1 MARYPQGILVACP
14 SPWDDRDELIEELL
28 REEVRLVLAAGF
40 EHCYVFGTGGEGYA
54 VDTRRFRQ
62 VVDVFHEE
70 VDGKPVSAMVGVI
83 GLSTVQIVERL
94 EYAHDVGFRMF
105 QISLPSWG
113 PLADD
118 EVLRFFSDVCG
129 AFPDSR
135 FLHYNLPRTKR
146 VLGGRDYAKIIPVV
160 PNLVATKT
168 TGGGMAGAEELI
180 RHAGELQHFMG
191 EGNFPHGAMFGEASL
206 LASYAE
212 LAPRMTYA
220 LFEAGPDRR
229 RRRAD
234 AAPARLRPDGH
245 GPVGEAEARPA
256 HGRRLRQDA
265 GQARDAARSSRSA
278 CCRRTAASTRTT
290 TGPACGSSRPS
301 TPTGSSRRPGPC
313 RHDDRPAVA
322 PRWLRRRSRRSARSM
337 RPRSTTSSRV
347 SGRAEP
353 GSYSGPELHCLFPDL
368 GTVVGYAVTSEWTGG
383 EPDAPN
389 EDYLALLELLEA
401 MPKPVVSVL
410 VDVGS
415 RPGRSGIAGDGM
427 MREFQV
433 LGAAGASWPAA
444 SSTSPAWSGCRSRST
459 RTGSCPPTTTCGWA
473 AFGRPVDVGPLRI
486 ATGDLLVADRTG
498 VLRVPVDAADGRDR
512 RPARVPGARSIGGGA
527 ARAGRD

>member
-14 SPWDDRDELIEELL
+14 SPWDDKDELVEELL
-28 REEVRLVLAAGF
+28 REEVREVLAAGF

-113 PLADD
+113 PLDDD

-129 AFPDSR
+129 TFPDSR

-146 VLGGRDYAKIIPVV
+146 VLSGRDYARIIPVV

-168 TGGGMAGAEELI
+168 TGGGMAGAEELM

-191 EGNFPHGAMFGEASL
+191 EGNFPNGAMFGEASL

-212 LAPRMTYA
+212 LSPRMTFA
-220 LFEAGPDRR
+220 LFEAGRTRR

-234 AAPARLRPDGH
+234 AAPARLPADGH
-245 GPVGEAEARPA
+245 GAVGEAEARPA

-265 GQARDAARSSRSA
+265 GQARDAA
-278 CCRRTAASTRTT
+278 
-290 TGPACGSSRPS
+290 GVPAP
-301 TPTGSSRRPGPC
+301 
-313 RHDDRPAVA
+313 PAVA
-322 PRWLRRRSRRSARSM
+322 VQRLRRGRLPRLPALPPGRVRRLARAGGAGSDGVTVDARSLPTVAPATIEAL
-337 RPRSTTSSRV
+337 RALDAATV
-347 SGRAEP
+347 YNVLKGLGRAEP
-353 GSYSGPELHCLFPDL
+353 GSYSGPELHCLFPGL
-368 GTVVGYAVTSEWTGG
+368 GTLVGYAVTSEWTGG

-389 EDYLALLELLEA
+389 EDYLELLELIEA

-433 LGAAGASWPAA
+433 LGAAGAVVAGSIIDIAGMEPLSFPVYAN
-444 SSTSPAWSGCRSRST
+444 GCRA
-459 RTGSCPPTTTCGWA
+459 G
-473 AFGRPVDVGPLRI
+473 LR
-486 ATGDLLVADRTG
+486 RH
-498 VLRVPVDAADGRDR
+498 ADGGVRSPGGCRAAAHRDR
-512 RPARVPGARSIGGGA
+512 
-527 ARAGRD
+527 